1 MAFLSVDFALR
12 RYLDDRRAG
21 RECTHFRDIDWQE
34 GKLLT
39 RDR

>member
-1 MAFLSVDFALR
+1 LK

-21 RECTHFRDIDWQE
+21 REIAHFRDIDYQD
-34 GKLLT
+34 GKLVV